1 MEVNIDNID
10 EEIND
15 SEKPVF
21 ALFWASWCTACKRSE
36 VTVSEIEE
44 ERDDIKVIEANVDKN
59 MGLRD
64 KFDIKGVPTFIT
76 FNGGEEVDRKVGAQG
91 KRQLT
96 KMIDEVV
103 NK

>member
-1 MEVNIDNID
+1 MEVTIDNIH
-10 EEIND
+10 EEINEAD
-15 SEKPVF
+15 KPVF

-64 KFDIKGVPTFIT
+64 EFDIKGVPSFIM
-76 FNGGEEVDRKVGAQG
+76 FKGGEEVERKVGAHG
-91 KRQLT
+91 KKQLV

-103 NK
+103 GK